1 MPAPYTSCAACCA
14 RRSSYCLICRP
25 CLPYMSAWLLIRGW
39 RSLLREEV
47 LILPYM
53 SALSAVY
60 VCLAPYTGV
69 AQPAARGGP
78 HIICKAMCV
87 AYIYMSALYACCVIA
102 CCARRS
108 SHCLNMSASS
118 ALYVCLIQGW
128 RGFMRGVGARILYQA
143 PGAACCWVA
152 YEYMK
157 HSLASPIF
165 GDFFLEE
172 HEDDDDDHGGGGG
185 TRGLSRHASH
195 GGR

>member
-14 RRSSYCLICRP
+14 RRASYCLICLP
-25 CLPYMSAWLLIRGW
+25 YLPYMSAWLLIRGW

-47 LILPYM
+47 LILYVRQCA
-53 SALSAVY
+53 SHIYRY
-60 VCLAPYTGV
+60 VCLICLLCYSLLREEVLILPY
-69 AQPAARGGP
+69 
-78 HIICKAMCV
+78 
-87 AYIYMSALYACCVIA
+87 
-102 CCARRS
+102 
-108 SHCLNMSASS
+108 MSASS